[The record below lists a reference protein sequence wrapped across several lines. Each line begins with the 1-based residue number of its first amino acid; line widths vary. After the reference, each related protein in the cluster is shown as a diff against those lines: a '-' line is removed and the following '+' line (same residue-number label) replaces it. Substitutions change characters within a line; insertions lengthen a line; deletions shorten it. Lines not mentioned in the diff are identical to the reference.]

1 MIGNDI
7 IDLRDRDVRPTERT
21 PAFDARVFTA
31 AECQRIS
38 ASSDGVAERWMT
50 WGGKEAA
57 YKLAR
62 KLDATVKF
70 VPRRFEVVFGSEALR
85 PDCARAKTPR
95 RFRGEVRW
103 GDSVFA
109 CDWVWAEN
117 FVHAL
122 CRLPGAK
129 PPECQAVEQIE
140 SLRGGFGFGQR
151 ENPSIAV
158 RQLALRKIARF
169 LAVDEATLEIRKH
182 ERIPSLWLGGEP
194 VVGDLT
200 LSHHGALVA
209 FAWEPPS
216 ENRFEFSASAAGV
229 GFRSASDIEAVKP

>member
-21 PAFDARVFTA
+21 PAFDARVFTS

-50 WGGKEAA
+50 WARKEAA

-70 VPRRFEVVFGSEALR
+70 IPRRFEVVPESEELR
-85 PDCARAKTPR
+85 PDSARARAPR
-95 RFRGEVRW
+95 RFCGEVRW

-109 CDWVWAEN
+109 CEWVWAEN

-129 PPECQAVEQIE
+129 PPECRAVERVE
-140 SLRGGFGFGQR
+140 SLRGGFGQR

-169 LAVDEATLEIRKH
+169 LAVDEAALEIRKH
-182 ERIPSLWLGGEP
+182 ERIPSLWLQGEP

-200 LSHHGALVA
+200 LSHHGAKVA

-216 ENRFEFSASAAGV
+216 ENRFGFSVSAFGVGSISASGM
-229 GFRSASDIEAVKP
+229 EAVQP